1 MKPKKN
7 QKEPYKKWMEDSS
20 SVEISRW
27 ITHLK
32 ETETMQKHLL
42 LPWTTG
48 MATRIIIKAVA
59 WVVIL
64 HIRVDTKTHSNH
76 RIFSQDS
83 HQWAEVVWIM
93 AQEDLHLMVGWTQ
106 ISPEVHKVEWTAMAT
121 HRWVVVDYQEIQEEA
136 TIILTW
142 WFLRCQTQI
151 QWV

>member
-1 MKPKKN
+1 MLH
-7 QKEPYKKWMEDSS
+7 
-20 SVEISRW
+20 
-27 ITHLK
+27 HLK
-32 ETETMQKHLL
+32 
-42 LPWTTG
+42 WTTG
-48 MATRIIIKAVA
+48 MVIRTTIKVVA
-59 WVVIL
+59 CKVVIL
-64 HIRVDTKTHSNH
+64 LIKVDIKTHNNH

-121 HRWVVVDYQEIQEEA
+121 LRWVVVDCQEIQEEA

-151 QWV
+151 QWA